1 MKLFRVSVAALA
13 VIACTATAAAAQ
25 QVIYVV
31 RHAERAD
38 SAPAPGQ
45 TMTAPANDPPLSAA
59 GHARAE
65 RLATMLRSSGISQIL
80 TTEFQR
86 TRQTGAPLAK
96 ALNMEITTSPSREP
110 DALLARIRE
119 AKGNVLVVGHSNTVP
134 ELLKRLG
141 VKDPITIAESEYDN
155 LFIVTRPPSGEPILG
170 RLKF

>member
-1 MKLFRVSVAALA
+1 MKLIRVTAAALTLI
-13 VIACTATAAAAQ
+13 VCTATAAAAQ

-38 SAPAPGQ
+38 SAPAAGQ
-45 TMTAPANDPPLSAA
+45 AMTAPANDPPLSAA
-59 GHARAE
+59 GHARAA
-65 RLATMLRSSGISQIL
+65 RLAAMLRSADIWQVL
-80 TTEFQR
+80 ATEFQR

-96 ALNMEITTSPSREP
+96 ALNLEVTTSPAREP

-141 VKDPITIAESEYDN
+141 VKDPITIPESEYDN
-155 LFIVTRPPSGEPILG
+155 LFIVTRPASGEPILV
-170 RLKF
+170 RLRF